1 VAYDTVLAM
10 IAERRPRTEAELL
23 AIPGIG
29 PGKVA
34 KYGAD
39 ILAIISA

>member
-1 VAYDTVLAM
+1 MLAE
-10 IAERRPRTEAELL
+10 IAERRPQNENELL

-34 KYGAD
+34 KYGAE
-39 ILAIISA
+39 ILAVVEQ